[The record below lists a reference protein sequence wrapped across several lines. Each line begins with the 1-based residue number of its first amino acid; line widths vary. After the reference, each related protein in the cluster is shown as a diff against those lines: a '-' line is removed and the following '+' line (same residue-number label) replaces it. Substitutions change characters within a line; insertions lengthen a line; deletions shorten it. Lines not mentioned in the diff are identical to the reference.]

1 MLNCRP
7 WMQVDLQT
15 KALKLKSPVSVDSGA
30 HLNTSE
36 SVREASYIRTQ
47 ESKMVLLGAAIDKRH
62 KTPKYTKTQFFR

>member
-1 MLNCRP
+1 MLSCRP

-36 SVREASYIRTQ
+36 SVRESSYTRTQ
-47 ESKMVLLGAAIDKRH
+47 ESKMVLLGAVIDKRR